1 MTKIIGI
8 SGRKQSGKSTVAN
21 FINGSILKSKNMI
34 EEFKIDESGRL
45 NVKTTDQ
52 NGTSGWGIL
61 DVTRKDN
68 EFVRYAESE
77 LWPYVKVYHF
87 ADYLKQMCVD
97 LFDLTP
103 QQVYGTD
110 DDKNTATS
118 YSQNGWKHKM
128 TAREFLQYFGTDIMR
143 KIKDTVWVDYTIKK
157 IRQDDSTIAL
167 VPDVRFPNEVESI
180 QRVGG
185 SVIRLTRDPHCS
197 NHPCETALDE
207 DQYNWSKFDYILH
220 NDKSNSQNEM
230 YKDKT
235 SLEGLTAELQQL
247 SWSWS

>member
-8 SGRKQSGKSTVAN
+8 SGRKQSGKNTVAN
-21 FINGSILKSKNMI
+21 FINGSILKSKDMI
-34 EEFKIDESGRL
+34 QEFKIDESGRL

-52 NGTSGWGIL
+52 NGASGWGIL

-97 LFDLTP
+97 LFDLQP
-103 QQVYGTD
+103 NQVYGTD
-110 DDKNTATS
+110 EDKNTDTPYGMTS
-118 YSQNGWKHKM
+118 
-128 TAREFLQYFGTDIMR
+128 REFLQYFGTDIMR

-167 VPDVRFPNEVESI
+167 IPDVRFPNEVKAI
-180 QRVGG
+180 QQVGG
-185 SVIRLTRDPHCS
+185 VVMRLTRDPHCS
-197 NHPCETALDE
+197 DHPCETALDE
-207 DQYNWSKFDYILH
+207 NQYNWSKFDYILH
-220 NDKSNSQNEM
+220 NDKSN
-230 YKDKT
+230 
-235 SLEGLTAELQQL
+235 LEGLTTELQQL